1 MGTWKWQ
8 AKNCQNGISDFTQ
21 RRMEYARKKSG
32 AGSGIPNDILC
43 QECYGNLL
51 LGPGITLKDGSTK
64 TPSARQIELVKTPK
78 VTGGVKPYAPLLHK
92 KTDANANQTDTESK
106 TQRKKILKAEK
117 ETAERE
123 ANGGMT

>member
-1 MGTWKWQ
+1 
-8 AKNCQNGISDFTQ
+8 
-21 RRMEYARKKSG
+21 MEYARKKSG
-32 AGSGIPNDILC
+32 TGPVLPNDILC